1 MAQAVA
7 ADPWLDRAAL
17 RAHSQPVVD
26 WAIDQ
31 GVTGLL
37 QNSAGGD
44 LAEPAATRLADAAL
58 ADAGRHLGVIVTLER
73 LGNALQGGP
82 FAVVK
87 GPVLG
92 ETSYA
97 GIPRPYFDLDLLV
110 PPSQFGSALEQLE
123 AAGALLIDRNW
134 DLLMRE
140 GRAQVS
146 LKDSATSLTIDLHWH
161 LVNPAR
167 QRQTFAISTD
177 ELLERR
183 GTVLLHS
190 VRAPALEVT
199 DRLIHYA
206 VHAATS
212 GGHRLVWLADLSR
225 TMDTDP
231 PDWDELVRRSR
242 AWRVDLPVAVMLARA
257 EATLGVGPPAGVVS
271 DLAGDPVRRRL
282 IRRLAVWEPGGRL
295 PGGGSIRHGITESL
309 GGSLPATARLTA
321 ANGAAMVRRFWDR
334 YPHWLD
340 PDDPAHIEHDSGG
353 TVGRE
358 RYLAAVGAGRL

>member
-1 MAQAVA
+1 MAQAVT
-7 ADPWLDRAAL
+7 ADPSLDRAAL
-17 RAHSQPVVD
+17 RALSAPVVD

-37 QNSAGGD
+37 QNSAGGN
-44 LAEPAATRLADAAL
+44 LSEPAATRLADAAL
-58 ADAGRHLGVIVTLER
+58 ADAGRHLGVIVALER

-87 GPVLG
+87 GPVLV

-110 PPSQFGSALEQLE
+110 PPSQFGSALERLE
-123 AAGALLIDRNW
+123 AAGAVLIDRNW
-134 DLLMRE
+134 DLLMQE
-140 GRAQVS
+140 GRAQLS
-146 LKDSATSLTIDLHWH
+146 LKDPATSLTIDLHWH
-161 LVNPAR
+161 LVNLAR

-183 GTVLLHS
+183 GTVRLHS
-190 VRAPALEVT
+190 VAVPALDVT

-225 TMDTDP
+225 TMDADP

-242 AWRVDLPVAVMLARA
+242 AWRVDLLVAVMLART
-257 EATLGVGPPAGVVS
+257 EATFGVGTPAGVVGE
-271 DLAGDPVRRRL
+271 LAGDPVRRRL
-282 IRRLAVWEPGGRL
+282 SRWLAVWEPGGRL
-295 PGGGSIRHGITESL
+295 PGGGSIRHGVTESL
-309 GGSLPATARLTA
+309 CGSLAATARLTTE
-321 ANGAAMVRRFWDR
+321 NGAAMVRRLWDR

-358 RYLAAVGAGRL
+358 RYLAGVGAGGL